1 MDFKEFLGI
10 YEAYKD
16 YRDLEAGRTGTTP
29 PAPKDQG
36 ARPADTMPPAQEGGS
51 PTPDMMIAQMQSRIA
66 AMEQKLLNPSM
77 AEAKPKGLEDIFN
90 RILGDPE

>member
-16 YRDLEAGRTGTTP
+16 YRDLEAGKTGATP
-29 PAPKDQG
+29 PPPKDQV
-36 ARPADTMPPAQEGGS
+36 AKPADTAPPAQEGGS
-51 PTPDMMIAQMQSRIA
+51 PTPDMIAQMQSRIA

-77 AEAKPKGLEDIFN
+77 AETKPKGLEDIFN
-90 RILGDPE
+90 RMLGDPE

>member
-16 YRDLEAGRTGTTP
+16 YRDLESKRAGTTP
-29 PAPKDQG
+29 PPPKDQV
-36 ARPADTMPPAQEGGS
+36 AKPADTASPAQEGGS

-77 AEAKPKGLEDIFN
+77 ADIQPKGLEDIFN
-90 RILGDPE
+90 QMLGDPE

>member
-10 YEAYKD
+10 YDAYKV
-16 YRDLEAGRTGTTP
+16 YRDLEAGKAGDTP
-29 PAPKDQG
+29 PAPTNQG
-36 ARPADTMPPAQEGGS
+36 AKPADTAPPAQEGGS

-90 RILGDPE
+90 RMLGDPE